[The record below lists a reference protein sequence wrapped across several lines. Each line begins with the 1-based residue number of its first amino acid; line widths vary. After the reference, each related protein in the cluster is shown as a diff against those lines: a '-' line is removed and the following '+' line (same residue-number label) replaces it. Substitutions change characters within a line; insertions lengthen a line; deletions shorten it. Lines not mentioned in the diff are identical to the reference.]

1 MTELL
6 FMPPAGGLRTS
17 VSYQVQGGP
26 LSGQFVS
33 AWGGFSPGLP
43 LAPAAAEPV
52 RVWDFPV
59 GINTVVRPRAY
70 EPFGFGQLRAFSN
83 VELVRLAIETRKDQ
97 IERLH
102 WRIKPRTL
110 ASAGDPRIAMLEA
123 FWRKPDGVTPF
134 ATWLRLALEDL
145 LVLDAPA
152 FERRRSRGGDL
163 IGLDVIPGDTIHPM
177 VDETGRRPRGPGE
190 IAFQQV
196 IKGVAWANLTNA
208 DLIYAPRN
216 PRPNHNYGFSPVE
229 QIIVT
234 LNTVMRRQ
242 AAQLAY
248 FTEGNTP
255 AGLLNGPEGWSP
267 DQIRDMQAW
276 LDARLSGQTAE
287 QAKLLWVPAGTRYQ
301 SFKDAPI
308 KDDFDEWLA
317 RIVAYAFS
325 LPPTPFVRQMNKGTA
340 GEDQDRGL
348 EEGLEPLK
356 LWAKRLID
364 GVIQD
369 EQGCSDL
376 EFAWNDA
383 PVIDPAAQAGID
395 DLSLRNGSA
404 TIDEVRSR
412 RGEAPLPD
420 GQGARPYVYTGQG
433 VVGLGAPMTPSRPPV
448 TISAKV

>member
-1 MTELL
+1 
-6 FMPPAGGLRTS
+6 MPPAGGVRTS
-17 VSYQVQGGP
+17 LSYRIEGGP
-26 LSGQFVS
+26 LSGSFAS
-33 AWGGFSPGLP
+33 GWGDFGPGTP
-43 LAPAAAEPV
+43 LAPFAPEAV

-59 GINTVVRPRAY
+59 GINTVIRPRAY
-70 EPFGFGQLRAFSN
+70 EPFGFRELRAFSN

-97 IERLH
+97 VEALD
-102 WRIKPRTL
+102 WRIKAR
-110 ASAGDPRIAMLEA
+110 ASVLGVDADPRIAALEA

-190 IAFQQV
+190 VAFQQV
-196 IKGVAWANLTNA
+196 IKGVAWANLTN
-208 DLIYAPRN
+208 DELIYAPRN

-229 QIIVT
+229 QVIVT
-234 LNTVMRRQ
+234 INTLMRRQ

-287 QAKLLWVPAGTRYQ
+287 QAKLLWVPSGTRYQ
-301 SFKDAPI
+301 AFKDAPI

-348 EEGLEPLK
+348 EEGLEPIK
-356 LWAKRLID
+356 RWVKRLID

-369 EQGCSDL
+369 EQGGDDL
-376 EFAWNDA
+376 EFVWNDA
-383 PVIDPAAQAGID
+383 PNIDPVAQAGID
-395 DLSLRNGSA
+395 DMGLRNGSA
-404 TIDEVRSR
+404 TIDEVRAR
-412 RGEAPLPD
+412 RGQAPLPN
-420 GQGARPYVYTGQG
+420 GEGAKARVY
-433 VVGLGAPMTPSRPPV
+433 GAQAVALDAPAAATTPSPP
-448 TISAKV
+448 SASPPAMG